1 MQTQTIP
8 QKLKTCLE
16 SMLNNPIV
24 HREIKQTFRKPKIFW
39 IFAVYLFLLA
49 GAAFYIFGI
58 AMTMSGITDGFDPK
72 SSSIMYLVIL
82 GIQLLVMTLVAP
94 ISTST
99 AISGEKERQTF
110 DLLII
115 TKTSMY
121 DIILGK
127 LLSSLMIVGIMLVLS
142 MPVYA
147 VVFYYGGVSI
157 GKFIMNM
164 FYLISYVA
172 MVGSL
177 GIAFSTVMKKSAA
190 ASIATVLLIFAMT
203 IGIWIA
209 LGMVMAFVASATY
222 SLHDFEPWRI
232 IGQLFM
238 FNPIVS
244 FISIVDSHLGSDVSW
259 ELLEEIGFSFENKYI
274 YCWHINMILH
284 FIVAHLLIRFSAKRI
299 APIRKK

>member
-1 MQTQTIP
+1 METLTIP
-8 QKLKTCLE
+8 QKLKALVDGVIH
-16 SMLNNPIV
+16 NPIV
-24 HREIKQTFRKPKIFW
+24 QREIKQTFRKSKIFW
-39 IFAVYLFLLA
+39 IFGVYLFLLA
-49 GAAFYIFGI
+49 GAAFYIFGVT
-58 AMTMSGITDGFDPK
+58 MTLSGVTSGFEPQ
-72 SSSIMYLVIL
+72 SSSVMYLVIL
-82 GIQLLVMTLVAP
+82 GIQMLVMTLVAP
-94 ISTST
+94 VSTST

-127 LLSSLMIVGIMLVLS
+127 LLSSLMIVGIMLILS

-147 VVFYYGGVSI
+147 VVFYYGGVTI

-164 FYLISYVA
+164 LYLVSYVA

-209 LGMVMAFVASATY
+209 LGMVMAFIASA
-222 SLHDFEPWRI
+222 SMLMDNFEPWRI

-244 FISIVDSHLGSDVSW
+244 FISIVDSHMGTDVSW
-259 ELLEEIGFSFENKYI
+259 ELLDEIGFSFENKYI
-274 YCWHINMILH
+274 YCWHINMVLH
-284 FIVAHLLIRFSAKRI
+284 IIVAHLLIKFSAKRI

>member
-1 MQTQTIP
+1 METLTIP
-8 QKLKTCLE
+8 QKLKALVDGVIH
-16 SMLNNPIV
+16 NPIV
-24 HREIKQTFRKPKIFW
+24 QREIKQTFRKSKIFW
-39 IFAVYLFLLA
+39 IFGVYLFLLA
-49 GAAFYIFGI
+49 GAAFYIFGVT
-58 AMTMSGITDGFDPK
+58 MTLSGVTSGFEPQ
-72 SSSIMYLVIL
+72 SSSVMYLVIL
-82 GIQLLVMTLVAP
+82 GIQMLVMTLVAP
-94 ISTST
+94 VSTST

-127 LLSSLMIVGIMLVLS
+127 LLSSLMIVGIMLILS

-147 VVFYYGGVSI
+147 VVFYYGGVTI

-164 FYLISYVA
+164 LYLVSYVA

-209 LGMVMAFVASATY
+209 LGMVMAFIASA
-222 SLHDFEPWRI
+222 SMFMDDFEPWRI

-244 FISIVDSHLGSDVSW
+244 FISIVDSHMGTDVSW
-259 ELLEEIGFSFENKYI
+259 ELLDEIGFSFENKYI
-274 YCWHINMILH
+274 YCWHINMVLH
-284 FIVAHLLIRFSAKRI
+284 IIVAHLLIKFSAKRI

>member
-8 QKLKTCLE
+8 QKLKALVDG
-16 SMLNNPIV
+16 MIKNPIV
-24 HREIKQTFRKPKIFW
+24 QREIKQTFRKPKIFW

-58 AMTMSGITDGFDPK
+58 AMTVSGVTNDFDPR
-72 SSSIMYLVIL
+72 SSSVMYLVIL

-94 ISTST
+94 VSTST

-164 FYLISYVA
+164 LYLISYVA

-209 LGMVMAFVASATY
+209 LGMVMAFISAAFMMVD
-222 SLHDFEPWRI
+222 DFEPWRI

-244 FISIVDSHLGSDVSW
+244 FISIVDSHLGTDVSW
-259 ELLEEIGFSFENKYI
+259 ELLDEIGFSFENKYI

-284 FIVAHLLIRFSAKRI
+284 FIVAHLLIKFSAKRI